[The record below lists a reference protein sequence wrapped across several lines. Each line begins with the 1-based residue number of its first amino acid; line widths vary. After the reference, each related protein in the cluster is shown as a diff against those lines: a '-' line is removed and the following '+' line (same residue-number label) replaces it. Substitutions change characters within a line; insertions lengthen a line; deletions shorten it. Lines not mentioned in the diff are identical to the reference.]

1 MDSRPGRRVMS
12 GPEED
17 ALDLLE
23 GIRDGA
29 RRVLEQAGLQAG
41 RLGAG
46 PERDLYERLAAELGQ

>member
-1 MDSRPGRRVMS
+1 MS